1 MNFPLK
7 LKVAMF
13 TILSISGLAVMFS
26 IYLSAFASNLEISG
40 VYSASLSGG
49 AEIHKV
55 STDAIGEAQFDSNA

>member
-7 LKVAMF
+7 LKVAMV
-13 TILSISGLAVMFS
+13 TILSIRGLAVM
-26 IYLSAFASNLEISG
+26 LSAFASNLEISG